1 MAKTKVIQTE
11 VDKDNI
17 FTTTT
22 FVRITMSPEA
32 QLAWEKFKAEVA
44 LELGLHY
51 RFGYNGHLT
60 QRECSRLGG
69 EITRRCVLEGKI
81 NIIKRYME

>member
-1 MAKTKVIQTE
+1 MAKTKVIRTE

-22 FVRITMSPEA
+22 IVRTTMSPAA

-44 LELGLHY
+44 LELGFRY
-51 RFGYNGHLT
+51 YCGYNGHLT
-60 QRECSRLGG
+60 LQQCSQLGG
-69 EITRRCVLEGKI
+69 ELTRRCVLEGKI